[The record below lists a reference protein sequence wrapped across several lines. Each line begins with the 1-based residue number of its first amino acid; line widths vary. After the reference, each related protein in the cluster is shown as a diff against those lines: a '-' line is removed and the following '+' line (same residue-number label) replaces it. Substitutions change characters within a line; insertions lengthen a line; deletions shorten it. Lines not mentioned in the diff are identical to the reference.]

1 MLLIILI
8 VFLPIYAMLIG
19 MYKDPKESLLWGK
32 RGMFKEEPELTEAAI
47 ENAKKMAVY
56 GLIFLTW
63 MLLLGMVLIYLQDK
77 AVFLRNGG

>member
-1 MLLIILI
+1 MLLMIV
-8 VFLPIYAMLIG
+8 VFLPLYAVLIW

-47 ENAKKMAVY
+47 QNAKKMAVY

-63 MLLLGMVLIYLQDK
+63 MLLLGMLLIYLQDK
-77 AVFLRNGG
+77 VVFL